1 MMSFLEAVRK
11 YWALITALFLLV
23 GNGFVQAYQVIELS
37 KDMDGVQAVQKE
49 QARTKVD
56 IEYIQKDV
64 ENMQDDVKENKELL
78 IKILNKLEN

>member
-1 MMSFLEAVRK
+1 MPAPLEYLKLWPLAV
-11 YWALITALFLLV
+11 AFTVMIGGDA
-23 GNGFVQAYQVIELS
+23 VQAYQIEQHDEAIDTLE
-37 KDMDGVQAVQKE
+37 DVQVQQAVTEK
-49 QARTKVD
+49 D